1 MTALVWKDLQHHARQ
16 WLWSLLVA
24 TTGGIFIGVII
35 ISWYSAQQW
44 SAARADASQSAE
56 YIKLTG
62 ILGSNLVGY
71 AGLSVAVVV
80 SSTLA
85 LTVTAQAR
93 SHALW
98 KIIGIPS
105 RRIRRIILAQIG
117 LVGMLGGLIGGLLA
131 LPVTGLYMRTWRD
144 LQTYPADMPVITPVF
159 AVPLT
164 IAITAAFCILGGL
177 GAARRAATTPEMQAL
192 REAATPAARTR
203 IWQWIVAGLFLFSVV
218 MVLIIALANPDEL
231 AGHKGIDP
239 EMAADIKEMDNIEGH
254 LAGLGGSLALITMIA
269 ALCVPNWTIRPLLT
283 GWTALIPGDSSA
295 AWFAARANA
304 RHRSTMS
311 LTTIV
316 PFGIAVGMTGVVYS
330 IVGASH
336 ASGATGGV
344 TGFLAIAVPIF
355 VISGAGG
362 IANIAMVGSTRRQ
375 EGALMG
381 VIGARRS
388 TLMVTTVLE
397 GAIYAV
403 TGILFG
409 LIATLLSA
417 AGSAVLSGGGMSVF
431 LAALPVRTLVPVVA
445 VVLMLAVATT
455 WLPALFDHRPMMDR
469 LRRPV

>member
-1 MTALVWKDLQHHARQ
+1 
-16 WLWSLLVA
+16 
-24 TTGGIFIGVII
+24 
-35 ISWYSAQQW
+35 
-44 SAARADASQSAE
+44 
-56 YIKLTG
+56 
-62 ILGSNLVGY
+62 
-71 AGLSVAVVV
+71 
-80 SSTLA
+80 
-85 LTVTAQAR
+85 
-93 SHALW
+93 
-98 KIIGIPS
+98 
-105 RRIRRIILAQIG
+105 
-117 LVGMLGGLIGGLLA
+117 
-131 LPVTGLYMRTWRD
+131 
-144 LQTYPADMPVITPVF
+144 
-159 AVPLT
+159 
-164 IAITAAFCILGGL
+164 
-177 GAARRAATTPEMQAL
+177 
-192 REAATPAARTR
+192 
-203 IWQWIVAGLFLFSVV
+203 
-218 MVLIIALANPDEL
+218 MVLIVALANPDEL

-254 LAGLGGSLALITMIA
+254 LAALGGSLALIAMIA

-283 GWTALIPGDSSA
+283 AWTALIPGDSSA

-330 IVGASH
+330 IV
-336 ASGATGGV
+336 GATGGV

-431 LAALPVRTLVPVVA
+431 LTALPVRTLMPVVA
-445 VVLMLAVATT
+445 VVLVLAVATT